1 MKPLFRALVVL
12 LACAYLCSC
21 CSLDCRNRNPK
32 REDGSVFD
40 PQGFPPASRRALS
53 KSSAKSELSASNKL
67 ETIVAPPTFVAQ
79 IASAGGGTQTRRVRQ
94 RDHERA
100 GRSRREVGRGSIKL
114 EHEPALRIYGRRT
127 RIVQP
132 LQSACAMPAPKGTN
146 RPLESIA
153 ETQPQLQSALLR
165 LSAMISQYLT
175 GG

>member
-1 MKPLFRALVVL
+1 VRSLFCLRVHI
-12 LACAYLCSC
+12 CAAAVPSTVATEIPNARTVRFLI
-21 CSLDCRNRNPK
+21 LR
-32 REDGSVFD
+32 
-40 PQGFPPASRRALS
+40 GFHPASRRALS

-67 ETIVAPPTFVAQ
+67 ETIAAPPTFVAQ

-94 RDHERA
+94 RDHERV
-100 GRSRREVGRGSIKL
+100 GRSRREDGRRSINL